1 MRSIFD
7 FISFPGIADQDGGS
21 HGVPGFSIDYLQVEI
36 VLEGSNAEA
45 KKNENWKI
53 FVKIKFHQFFMKF
66 TANFEKNK
74 QNWKKTS
81 WQWLVEQDSIPR
93 LEE

>member
-1 MRSIFD
+1 MHFWRPSIHSIFN

-45 KKNENWKI
+45 KKNEN
-53 FVKIKFHQFFMKF
+53 
-66 TANFEKNK
+66 
-74 QNWKKTS
+74 
-81 WQWLVEQDSIPR
+81 
-93 LEE
+93 